1 MIRSYLEERVRATA
15 LGREMEA
22 VDWLGLD
29 VELTLRV
36 LLWLVEFVADSAC
49 CPAARAFPA

>member
-15 LGREMEA
+15 LGREIEEA
-22 VDWLGLD
+22 DGLTLD

-36 LLWLVEFVADSAC
+36 LFWLVEFVAG
-49 CPAARAFPA
+49 CPAASAFPA